1 MQCHCRHR
9 PVSKR
14 TCQWLTALGLAIGL
28 GSWSATAQAQ
38 SSAADCPQA
47 ETLLQKAYPGAKPDT
62 AHTGQASYLLGKQRL
77 MLPGQGG
84 NDAPV
89 MFCKVWPAHD
99 NLLLVAVPR
108 MDAASRLDI
117 DRVGDLDI
125 LVVDR
130 NKLTVQQR
138 LTVPDAMSDDAVR
151 LASMRFDTA
160 RYVVAPGVQAFG
172 LRASYHG
179 SSQPNPFNQITLRLF
194 VLGDDGSGPLRMV
207 LDGFSASNMHG
218 DWDTDCKG
226 KFSTYKTVLAMTSQ
240 AHHGFF
246 DIRVTKNAEDSK
258 ADYVKNGSDCD
269 ETIVKREKTQHTLV
283 YDGKQYVV
291 PDALKDM

>member
-1 MQCHCRHR
+1 MKH
-9 PVSKR
+9 PVKR
-14 TCQWLTALGLAIGL
+14 TCQWLSALGLAIGL
-28 GSWSATAQAQ
+28 GSLSATAQAQ
-38 SSAADCPQA
+38 SSEADCPQA
-47 ETLLQKAYPGAKPDT
+47 ETMLQNAYPGARPDPKPD
-62 AHTGQASYLLGKQRL
+62 GLPSYLLGKKRL
-77 MLPGQGG
+77 MLPGHGD

-108 MDAASRLDI
+108 MDADSPLNS

-130 NKLTVQQR
+130 KSLKVQQR
-138 LTVPDAMSDDAVR
+138 MTVPEAMSDDAIR
-151 LASMRFDTA
+151 LVSMSFDTA

-172 LRASYHG
+172 LRASYNG
-179 SSQPNPFNQITLRLF
+179 SSQPNPFNQTTLRLF
-194 VLGDDGSGPLRMV
+194 VMGNGGSDTLRMV

-218 DWDTDCKG
+218 EWDTDCKG
-226 KFSTYKTVLAMTSQ
+226 EFSKYKTVLAMTNDG
-240 AHHGFF
+240 HNGFF

-258 ADYVKNGSDCD
+258 ADYVPNGSDCK

-283 YDGKQYVV
+283 YNGKEYVV

>member
-1 MQCHCRHR
+1 M
-9 PVSKR
+9 
-14 TCQWLTALGLAIGL
+14 
-28 GSWSATAQAQ
+28 
-38 SSAADCPQA
+38 
-47 ETLLQKAYPGAKPDT
+47 LQNAYPGARPDPKPD
-62 AHTGQASYLLGKQRL
+62 GQASYLLGKKRL

-108 MDAASRLDI
+108 MDVDSRLDI
-117 DRVGDLDI
+117 DRMGDLDI
-125 LVVDR
+125 LVVAR
-130 NKLTVQQR
+130 NSLKVQQR
-138 LTVPDAMSDDAVR
+138 LTLPDAMSDDAIR
-151 LASMRFDTA
+151 LESMSFDTA

-172 LRASYHG
+172 LRASYNG
-179 SSQPNPFNQITLRLF
+179 SSRPNPFNQVTLRLF
-194 VLGDDGSGPLRMV
+194 VMGDGGSDALRMV
-207 LDGFSASNMHG
+207 LDGFSASSMRG
-218 DWDTDCKG
+218 EWDTDCKG
-226 KFSTYKTVLAMTSQ
+226 EFSKYKTTLAMTSN
-240 AHHGFF
+240 AHQGFF

-269 ETIVKREKTQHTLV
+269 ETILKREKTQHTLM

>member
-1 MQCHCRHR
+1 M
-9 PVSKR
+9 
-14 TCQWLTALGLAIGL
+14 
-28 GSWSATAQAQ
+28 
-38 SSAADCPQA
+38 
-47 ETLLQKAYPGAKPDT
+47 LQNAYPAARPDPT
-62 AHTGQASYLLGKQRL
+62 HTGQASYLLGKQRL
-77 MLPGQGG
+77 MLPGQGD

-108 MDAASRLDI
+108 MDADSRLDI
-117 DRVGDLDI
+117 DRMGDLDI

-130 NKLTVQQR
+130 KSLKVQQR

-151 LASMRFDTA
+151 LASMSFDTA

-179 SSQPNPFNQITLRLF
+179 SSQPNPFNQVTLRLF
-194 VLGDDGSGPLRMV
+194 VMGDGGSGPLRMV
-207 LDGFSASNMHG
+207 LDGFSASTMHG
-218 DWDTDCKG
+218 EWDTDCKG
-226 KFSTYKTVLAMTSQ
+226 EFSKYQTVLAMTSQ
-240 AHHGFF
+240 AHKGFF

-258 ADYVKNGSDCD
+258 ADYVASGSDCD

-291 PDALKDM
+291 PNALKGM

>member
-1 MQCHCRHR
+1 VK
-9 PVSKR
+9 PPLKR
-14 TCQWLTALGLAIGL
+14 TCQWLSALGLAIGL
-28 GSWSATAQAQ
+28 GSLSATAQAQ
-38 SSAADCPQA
+38 SSEADCPQA
-47 ETLLQKAYPGAKPDT
+47 ETMLQNAYPGARPDPKPD
-62 AHTGQASYLLGKQRL
+62 GLPSYLLGKKRL
-77 MLPGQGG
+77 MLTGHGG

-108 MDAASRLDI
+108 MDADSPLNS

-130 NKLTVQQR
+130 KSLKVQQR
-138 LTVPDAMSDDAVR
+138 LTVPEAMSDDAIR
-151 LASMRFDTA
+151 LVSMSFDTA

-172 LRASYHG
+172 LRASYNG
-179 SSQPNPFNQITLRLF
+179 SSQPNPFNQTTLRLF
-194 VLGDDGSGPLRMV
+194 VMGNGGSDTLRMV

-218 DWDTDCKG
+218 EWDTDCKG
-226 KFSTYKTVLAMTSQ
+226 EFSTYKTVLAMTNDG
-240 AHHGFF
+240 HNGFF

-258 ADYVKNGSDCD
+258 ADYVPNGSDCK
-269 ETIVKREKTQHTLV
+269 ETILKREKTQHTLV
-283 YDGKQYVV
+283 YNGKEYVV

>member
-1 MQCHCRHR
+1 MQAHDRHR
-9 PVSKR
+9 SVTIH

-28 GSWSATAQAQ
+28 GMTTAAQAQ

-47 ETLLQKAYPGAKPDT
+47 ENMLQMAYPAAKPDT
-62 AHTGQASYLLGKQRL
+62 THTGQASYLLGKQRL

-108 MDAASRLDI
+108 MDAESRLDI
-117 DRVGDLDI
+117 DRMGDLDI

-130 NKLTVQQR
+130 KSLKVQQR
-138 LTVPDAMSDDAVR
+138 MTVPDAMSDDAIR
-151 LASMRFDTA
+151 LASMSFDTA
-160 RYVVAPGVQAFG
+160 RYVVAPNVQAFG

-179 SSQPNPFNQITLRLF
+179 SSRPNPFNQVTLRLF
-194 VLGDDGSGPLRMV
+194 VMDDGGSGPLRMV

-226 KFSTYKTVLAMTSQ
+226 QFSAYKTTLAMTDQ

-246 DIRVTKNAEDSK
+246 DIRVTKNAQDSK
-258 ADYVKNGSDCD
+258 ADYVPNGSDCD
-269 ETIVKREKTQHTLV
+269 ETILKRQKTQHTLV
-283 YDGKQYVV
+283 YDGQQYVV